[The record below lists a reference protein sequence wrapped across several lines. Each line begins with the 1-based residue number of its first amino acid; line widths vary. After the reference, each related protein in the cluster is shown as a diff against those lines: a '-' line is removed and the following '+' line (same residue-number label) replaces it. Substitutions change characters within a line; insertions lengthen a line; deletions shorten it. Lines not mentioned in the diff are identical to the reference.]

1 MKQNKRDSMNSRTLT
16 IGEFLRQLRKDE
28 GVRQSDLAKQ
38 LGVKTSTYSAYEN
51 GRIKPAPDK
60 LYALAQYYDINVEL
74 LVSKVKGSDETDSN
88 TSNDV
93 LALAAIKEAKDEV
106 AMMEELVYY
115 FRNLRPAHKKAVYEL
130 AKSLYIS

>member
-1 MKQNKRDSMNSRTLT
+1 M
-16 IGEFLRQLRKDE
+16 
-28 GVRQSDLAKQ
+28 
-38 LGVKTSTYSAYEN
+38 
-51 GRIKPAPDK
+51 PALDK

-88 TSNDV
+88 TSNDA

>member
-1 MKQNKRDSMNSRTLT
+1 MKDSKRKIIDASTLT
-16 IGEFLRQLRKDE
+16 LGEFMRQLRNDA
-28 GVRQSDLAKQ
+28 GVLQKDLAKQ

-74 LVSKVKGSDETDSN
+74 LVSKVKGSDETDVN
-88 TSNDV
+88 TSNDA
-93 LALAAIKEAKDEV
+93 LALSGIKEAKEEV
-106 AMMEELVYY
+106 ALMEELVYY